1 MSELEE
7 IMRQLKKTSRTLV
20 FPLFCFF
27 LITIFIQSP
36 VHAAAQ
42 GDGSDNKE
50 SAELAGSSSESR
62 INETLAGLS
71 DERVRQ
77 MLIEELKKDALEK
90 EAASSQQGMGPGAIL
105 GNLLRSLSNKADDS
119 EDQLKRLWAGISNV
133 FPDLYKVFINLCPYG
148 TSHGAIINILW
159 VFFFISIGFIVEFIF
174 KKYFISKYFT
184 ISTESSLPQMN
195 AVDKTVACFAGV
207 LPDLLGLFFF
217 FGAAYFSYF
226 YFIWTDSPSV
236 QLFFLAFLIVIS
248 IIRTV
253 SIISHIIFSPSIE
266 SFRIIPVK
274 SHTANLMHKVMV
286 WTTGYIVTVLMF
298 AIVTYKLGAEQI
310 TVLLLQLFLATLL
323 LIFAAGLIIFYK
335 KPIQSYIIAD
345 ASLSWS
351 KKTFASIWHILAMVY
366 LFVLW
371 LLLVNDMADQASRSK
386 GAFILSLFIVPIWM
400 VADLVI
406 QWVIRYAMSTLKIHL
421 ISYEDTG
428 EISEEELERREK
440 GRNLFIKVKGLARIG
455 VILALLVWIAGLWN
469 IRIPFFSSF
478 AAVLLDTMI
487 IMTIALTFWKFMN
500 SWIERKLQ
508 DSSPE
513 DEIEGDDEWGGAAS
527 RGRSYTLLP
536 MVRKFIGTIIFVMVI
551 MTVISSMG
559 VNIGPLL
566 AGAGV
571 IGLAIGFGAQ
581 KLVSDVFSGFFYL
594 IDFFYLMD
602 DAFRVGEYISAGN
615 VSGSV
620 ESITLRNVMLRHH
633 RGMLQIIPHS
643 DLGAI
648 TNYMRG
654 GIVVKFNMDFPY
666 DAPIDKIRKIFK
678 KVGKQMLENEEY
690 GKDFIKPLKSQGVRQ
705 ITNSV
710 MTIRAK
716 FTAQP
721 GTHFVI
727 RREAYRLITEAL
739 SAQGIHYAHRK
750 VIVDVSE
757 NSEKDGSEGE
767 TAKSDEHRKRH
778 AQAAGAAAMR
788 VIEEEEAAQNPQKK

>member
-1 MSELEE
+1 
-7 IMRQLKKTSRTLV
+7 MRQLKKTSRALV
-20 FPLFCFF
+20 LPLFFF
-27 LITIFIQSP
+27 FSITTFIQSP

-42 GDGSDNKE
+42 GDGSGYQE
-50 SAELAGSSSESR
+50 SEELTNSSSESR

-90 EAASSQQGMGPGAIL
+90 EAASSGMGPGAIL
-105 GNLLRSLSNKADDS
+105 GYLLRSLSNKADDS
-119 EDQLKRLWAGISNV
+119 EDQLKRFWAGIPNV

-217 FGAAYFSYF
+217 FGAAYFSFF
-226 YFIWTDSPSV
+226 YFIWTDSSSV

-248 IIRTV
+248 IIRTI

-274 SHTANLMHKVMV
+274 SRTANLMHKVMV
-286 WTTGYIVTVLMF
+286 WATGYIVTVLMF

-323 LIFAAGLIIFYK
+323 LIFAAGAIIFYK

-400 VADLVI
+400 VADRVI
-406 QWVIRYAMSTLKIHL
+406 QWVIRYAMSTLKIHQ

-469 IRIPFFSSF
+469 IRIPFLSSF

-594 IDFFYLMD
+594 ID

-690 GKDFIKPLKSQGVRQ
+690 GKDFIKPLKSQGVRE
-705 ITNSV
+705 ITNSI

-739 SAQGIHYAHRK
+739 SAQDIHYAHRK
-750 VIVDVSE
+750 VIVDIPEHSE
-757 NSEKDGSEGE
+757 EAGTEGE
-767 TAKSDEHRKRH
+767 TTKSDKHRKQLT
-778 AQAAGAAAMR
+778 QAAGAAAMR
-788 VIEEEEAAQNPQKK
+788 TIEAEEATQHPQKK